1 MNHPDNDQLIDFLHG
16 ELSPAADAAFH
27 AHLAACDHCR
37 ADVDAERALSDALRS
52 EALASELEMPSLV
65 NAAVWARV
73 RAARPGP
80 FARFGAVLRPAFAVP
95 IAAALL
101 IGGWFASPLAHP
113 AGTPPHID
121 AAYYFAAHA
130 AQSGQ
135 SPLTAQGLQTVE
147 ATDGDGTV
155 AKASRNSAGPGYL
168 GLAATAAGAFDAR
181 Q

>member
-37 ADVDAERALSDALRS
+37 ADADAERALSDALRS

-121 AAYYFAAHA
+121 AAYYFAA
-130 AQSGQ
+130 
-135 SPLTAQGLQTVE
+135 QGLQTVE

-155 AKASRNSAGPGYL
+155 AADSRNAAGPSYL
-168 GLAATAAGAFDAR
+168 GLAATAAGAFDAS

>member
-1 MNHPDNDQLIDFLHG
+1 MNHPDTDRLIDFLHG
-16 ELSPAADAAFH
+16 ELSPSEDAAFH
-27 AHLAACDHCR
+27 GHLVACAACR
-37 ADVDAERALSDALRS
+37 ADADAERALTDALRT
-52 EALASELEMPSLV
+52 EVLATALEMPSLV

-73 RAARPGP
+73 RDARPGR

-113 AGTPPHID
+113 AGTAPHID

-130 AQSGQ
+130 AQSSQ
-135 SPLTAQGLQTVE
+135 SPLTAQSGLQSIE
-147 ATDGDGTV
+147 PADGDGTV
-155 AKASRNSAGPGYL
+155 AAESSGSGFL
-168 GLAATAAGAFDAR
+168 GLAATATAAGAFDAS